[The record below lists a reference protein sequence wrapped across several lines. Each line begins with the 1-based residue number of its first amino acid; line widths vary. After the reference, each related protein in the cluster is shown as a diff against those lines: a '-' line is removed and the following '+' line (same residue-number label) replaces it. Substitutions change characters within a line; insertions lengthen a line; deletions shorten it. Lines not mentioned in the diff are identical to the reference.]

1 MTKLLPIAIAAIA
14 ASVTAMPIVA
24 AHAAADAQRMKVSV
38 DCRCA
43 DAVGQK
49 FCSAFK
55 QKVRESSNYRLVDTP
70 VGVGMGVH
78 LSSVDMWQG
87 INGQLLGR
95 MSAMS
100 VAFTIYAD
108 TLPGEIY
115 EDSSVFRVGID
126 AVNDMTT
133 KILAGL
139 DQLVTINATS
149 IAELRA
155 GSNPKVTP
163 IPPAH

>member
-1 MTKLLPIAIAAIA
+1 MTKLFPIAIAAIA
-14 ASVTAMPIVA
+14 ASVTAMPLA
-24 AHAAADAQRMKVSV
+24 SARAAAGTSRINVSV

-55 QKVRESSNYRLVDTP
+55 QKLRESTNYRLVDSP

-108 TLPGEIY
+108 KLPGEIY

-126 AVNDMTT
+126 AVNVMTI

-139 DQLVTINATS
+139 DQLVTINAIS
-149 IAELRA
+149 ISELRA
-155 GSNPKVTP
+155 GSSPKVAP
-163 IPPAH
+163 LPPAH